1 MSKKLTKEDIVER
14 ARAIHGDKYD
24 YSLFLDDNF
33 TFNGVREDMPIICP
47 KHGVFNISISS
58 HINGGR
64 GCRKCANDK
73 MSAER
78 TMPFEEFERLS
89 NEENETLK
97 KLYLN
102 YLSRENTKVLKRTRD
117 AI

>member
-1 MSKKLTKEDIVER
+1 VGEKFVFLLLFLYLCIKSVMSKKLTKEDIVER

-64 GCRKCANDK
+64 GCRKCAND
-73 MSAER
+73 R
-78 TMPFEEFERLS
+78 IPWL
-89 NEENETLK
+89 L
-97 KLYLN
+97 
-102 YLSRENTKVLKRTRD
+102 
-117 AI
+117 